1 MLYSRYEGCGYAYG
15 FPVWFLLFYIMYSTL
30 LTYLKDM
37 TNMTSHNYPETMH
50 RSFIVNV
57 PGIFS
62 SLWSLAKPVLHPRTV
77 KKVVICTGDYLESL
91 LTEIPIQNLPVDF
104 CIVDYD

>member
-1 MLYSRYEGCGYAYG
+1 
-15 FPVWFLLFYIMYSTL
+15 
-30 LTYLKDM
+30 
-37 TNMTSHNYPETMH
+37 MTSHNYPETMH